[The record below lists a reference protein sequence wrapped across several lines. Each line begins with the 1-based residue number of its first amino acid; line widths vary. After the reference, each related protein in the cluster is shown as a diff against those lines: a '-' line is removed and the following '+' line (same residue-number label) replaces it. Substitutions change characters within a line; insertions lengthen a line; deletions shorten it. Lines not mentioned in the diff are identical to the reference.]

1 MQSSVNTICVQFFP
15 FPSSPLPL
23 TQQVQHP
30 PSPQSPPPPPQ
41 SSCAIKLFHTRS
53 DTHKSDD
60 WRTLYCSTSH
70 SRRYNSQQT
79 RHIAQQQVFLYTT
92 SAYHRVCTA
101 LVTSTVY
108 MYIRTHIHWVLH
120 RLARRLTVV
129 FLYRPCF
136 HDWVELCKP
145 C

>member
-1 MQSSVNTICVQFFP
+1 MLSMQSSVNTICAQFFP
-15 FPSSPLPL
+15 FPFSPN
-23 TQQVQHP
+23 TAGAT
-30 PSPQSPPPPPQ
+30 SPPVPNLPPH
-41 SSCAIKLFHTRS
+41 SSCAIKLFHTCS
-53 DTHKSDD
+53 DTHKRDN
-60 WRTLYCSTSH
+60 WRALYCSTSH

-108 MYIRTHIHWVLH
+108 MYVHTCTHIHWVLH